1 MTGRLQSVQQPSLA
15 RKPRFGSSLRSYWE
29 LYIMLM
35 IPMAFLFIFKYGS
48 YFGLA
53 AAFQDY
59 KILKGI
65 LGSKF
70 IGFQNFIKVFG
81 HRKFGDALRN
91 TLLLNALDLIFSFP
105 MPIILALL
113 LNEMR
118 QKAVKR
124 VTQTLLYLPH
134 FLSWVIVGAIAYQL
148 LAQGSGVV
156 NNLIES
162 AGGKRIP
169 FLQEDGHWLVSYV
182 LIGVWQSMG
191 WGTIVYLAAITS
203 VNPELYEAAVVDG
216 ANRWK
221 QCLHVTIP
229 CIRPTMITLLIMRV
243 GQLMGGSFERVIA
256 LKNVATTE
264 FTYTIPVMVYEM
276 GLQSGGT
283 TKLGQATALG
293 LFQSIIGVILVLAAD
308 YVTKK
313 LGDDGLL

>member
-1 MTGRLQSVQQPSLA
+1 MQR
-15 RKPRFGSSLRSYWE
+15 SLRAASPLRRHLHAGKSVRTYWE
-29 LYIMLM
+29 LYVMLAL
-35 IPMAFLFIFKYGS
+35 PMAFLFLFKYGS

-53 AAFQDY
+53 AAFEDY

-65 LGSKF
+65 FGSKWV
-70 IGFQNFIKVFG
+70 GFQNFVKVFG
-81 HRKFGDALRN
+81 HRKFDDALRN
-91 TLLLNALDLIFSFP
+91 TVLLNVLDLLFGFP
-105 MPIILALL
+105 MPILLALL

-118 QKAVKR
+118 MKAVKR

-148 LAQGSGVV
+148 LGQGTGVV
-156 NNLIES
+156 NDIIER
-162 AGGKRIP
+162 AGGQRIP
-169 FLQEDGHWLVSYV
+169 FLQEDTHWLVSYV

-221 QCLHVTIP
+221 QCLHVTLP
-229 CIRPTMITLLIMRV
+229 CIRPTMVTLLIMRM

-264 FTYTIPVMVYEM
+264 FTYTIPVMVYDM
-276 GLQSGGT
+276 GLQSGT
-283 TKLGQATALG
+283 SKLAQATALG
-293 LFQSIIGVILVLAAD
+293 LFQSVIGVMLVLAAD
-308 YVTKK
+308 FFAKR
-313 LGDDGLL
+313 LGEDGLL